1 MLSTVKKRSPLRL
14 TIKKVK
20 TIVWLSDYRVTV
32 WGFCFDCGGYK
43 DPVNLLSQT
52 RAHRSGVQ
60 VKPEHTDQGSRPNQ
74 STQIRGPG
82 QTRAHKSGVQAEPDH
97 ADQVVCFG
105 FWIIQNVTPSTECFS
120 TSQGKGLRF
129 SLLPGSRGVR
139 SDGHGRDRGSFKTA
153 EDAPLSSPRRQ
164 KTKTKDLIW
173 KKPHILNTAPLR
185 SILF

>member
-20 TIVWLSDYRVTV
+20 TIVWLSDYRFTV

-52 RAHRSGVQ
+52 RPHRSGVQ

-82 QTRAHKSGVQAEPDH
+82 RTRPCRSG
-97 ADQVVCFG
+97 
-105 FWIIQNVTPSTECFS
+105 
-120 TSQGKGLRF
+120 GL
-129 SLLPGSRGVR
+129 L
-139 SDGHGRDRGSFKTA
+139 
-153 EDAPLSSPRRQ
+153 
-164 KTKTKDLIW
+164 W
-173 KKPHILNTAPLR
+173 ILNNLECHSLHWMFPPHPRARASGLVYCLGRGEWEVMDIEGTEGSSRLQRMLPFLLQDAKKLR
-185 SILF
+185 RKILFEKSHIYWTRLLCGVYCFK